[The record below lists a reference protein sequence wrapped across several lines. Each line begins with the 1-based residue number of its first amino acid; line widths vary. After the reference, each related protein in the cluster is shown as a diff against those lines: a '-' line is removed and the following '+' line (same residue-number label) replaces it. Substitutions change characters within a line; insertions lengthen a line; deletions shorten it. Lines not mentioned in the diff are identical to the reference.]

1 MLTLFLDLDNT
12 TIYSKRRISDT
23 VNMVKVEDYNGSPLS
38 YMTKSSY
45 EKLSK
50 LLQREDVQIVPIT
63 TRVDYQFDRIELPDF
78 KYAILGNGS
87 ILRVNGKVD
96 ENWLK
101 DSVKYRD
108 FCMPELTKAF
118 MLLKQ
123 KYPSTDVLRFPDKM
137 FVFGKFENTVEVS
150 SYLHNS
156 LDSARVN
163 IFTQGKKI
171 YILPKEF
178 DKGQSI
184 KRFRGSFETGKIIS
198 AGDEI
203 LDFSMADFSDVFITS
218 NEKCNKPN
226 KILSKSKIFAD
237 EIFDYAIK
245 ELG

>member
-1 MLTLFLDLDNT
+1 MITLFLDLDNT
-12 TIYSKRRISDT
+12 TIYSKRRITNTSN
-23 VNMVKVEDYNGSPLS
+23 VIKVEDYNGSPLS

-45 EKLSK
+45 EKLNM
-50 LLQREDVQIVPIT
+50 LLQRKDIQIVPIT

-78 KYAILGNGS
+78 KYVLLSNGS

-96 ENWLK
+96 EAWLK
-101 DSVKYRD
+101 ESEKYRD
-108 FCMPELTKAF
+108 FCMSELTKAF

-123 KYPSTDVLRFPDKM
+123 AYPDTEVLRFPDKM
-137 FVFGKFENTVEVS
+137 FVFGKFENIIEVV

-156 LDSARVN
+156 LNSAKVN
-163 IFTQGKKI
+163 IFTQGKKV
-171 YILPKEF
+171 YVLPKEF

-237 EIFDYAIK
+237 EIFDYTIK

>member
-12 TIYSKRRISDT
+12 TIYSKRRVSDT
-23 VNMVKVEDYNGSPLS
+23 TNMIKVEDYNGSPLS

-45 EKLSK
+45 EKLGM

-96 ENWLK
+96 ENWLRE
-101 DSVKYRD
+101 STKYRD
-108 FCMPELTKAF
+108 FCMSELTKAF

-123 KYPSTDVLRFPDKM
+123 KYPDTEVLRFPDKM
-137 FVFGKFENTVEVS
+137 FVFSKFENTVEVA

-171 YILPKEF
+171 YVLPKEF
-178 DKGQSI
+178 DKGQTI

-218 NEKCNKPN
+218 NESCNKPN
-226 KILSKSKIFAD
+226 KVLSRSKIFAD
-237 EIFDYAIK
+237 EIFDYVIK

>member
-12 TIYSKRRISDT
+12 IIYSKRRVSDAT
-23 VNMVKVEDYNGSPLS
+23 DIVKVEDYNNSPLS

-45 EKLSK
+45 EKLNT
-50 LLQREDVQIVPIT
+50 LLQRKDIQIVPIT

-87 ILRVNGKVD
+87 VLRINGKID

-101 DSVKYRD
+101 DSIKYRD
-108 FCMPELTKAF
+108 FCMSELTKAF

-123 KYPSTDVLRFPDKM
+123 KYSNIEVLRFPDKM
-137 FVFGKFENTVEVS
+137 FVYGKFENTAEVS

-171 YILPKEF
+171 YILSKKF
-178 DKGQSI
+178 DK
-184 KRFRGSFETGKIIS
+184 
-198 AGDEI
+198 
-203 LDFSMADFSDVFITS
+203 
-218 NEKCNKPN
+218 
-226 KILSKSKIFAD
+226 
-237 EIFDYAIK
+237 
-245 ELG
+245 

>member
-12 TIYSKRRISDT
+12 TIYSKRRVSDVT
-23 VNMVKVEDYNGSPLS
+23 DMVKVEDCNNSPLS

-45 EKLSK
+45 EKLNK

-78 KYAILGNGS
+78 KYVILGNGS

-96 ENWLK
+96 ESWLK
-101 DSVKYRD
+101 NSIKYRD
-108 FCMPELTKAF
+108 FCMSELTKAF

-123 KYPSTDVLRFPDKM
+123 KYPNTEVLRFPDKM
-137 FVFGKFENTVEVS
+137 FVFGKFENTIEVS

-184 KRFRGSFETGKIIS
+184 KRFRSSFETGKIIS

-226 KILSKSKIFAD
+226 KVLSKLKIFAD
-237 EIFDYAIK
+237 EIFDYVIE

>member
-12 TIYSKRRISDT
+12 TIYSKRRVSDVT
-23 VNMVKVEDYNGSPLS
+23 DMVKVEDYNNSPLS

-45 EKLSK
+45 EKLNT
-50 LLQREDVQIVPIT
+50 LLQREDIQIVPIT
-63 TRVDYQFDRIELPDF
+63 TRVDYQFDRIELPTF
-78 KYAILGNGS
+78 KYAILGNGA

-96 ENWLK
+96 ESWLK
-101 DSVKYRD
+101 DSKKYCD
-108 FCMPELTKAF
+108 FCMSELTKAF

-123 KYPSTDVLRFPDKM
+123 RYPNINVLRFPDKM

-156 LDSARVN
+156 LNSAKVN

-184 KRFRGSFETGKIIS
+184 KRFRGRFDTGKIVS
-198 AGDEI
+198 AGDEV

-226 KILSKSKIFAD
+226 RILSKSKIFAD
-237 EIFDYAIK
+237 DIFDYAIK

>member
-12 TIYSKRRISDT
+12 TIYSKRRVSDT
-23 VNMVKVEDYNGSPLS
+23 TNMVKVEDYNGSPLS

-45 EKLSK
+45 EKLGM
-50 LLQREDVQIVPIT
+50 LLQREDVQIVP
-63 TRVDYQFDRIELPDF
+63 
-78 KYAILGNGS
+78 

-101 DSVKYRD
+101 ESTKYRD
-108 FCMPELTKAF
+108 FCMSELTKAF

-123 KYPSTDVLRFPDKM
+123 KYPDTEVLRFPDKM
-137 FVFGKFENTVEVS
+137 FVFGKFENTVEVA

-171 YILPKEF
+171 YVLPKEF
-178 DKGQSI
+178 DKGQTI
-184 KRFRGSFETGKIIS
+184 NRFRGSFETGKIIS
-198 AGDEI
+198 AGDEV

-218 NEKCNKPN
+218 NESCNKPN
-226 KILSKSKIFAD
+226 KVLSKSKIFAD
-237 EIFDYAIK
+237 EVFDYAIK